1 MKQKNY
7 FLSGEGD
14 KWIKRNSKEISNRNY
29 NNDLVLSELIK
40 IKDCFFKK
48 KKIKI
53 LEIGCGN
60 SARLQK
66 INSNEVACFGLD
78 PSIIAINQSKK
89 KGIAAQIGTADSLP
103 FKNNF
108 FDVVIFGF
116 CLYVCDSSD
125 YKKIKNECLRV
136 LKNNS
141 FIILEDFYSKKKI
154 TKKLRHNKKI
164 IVTKMEFTKIFI
176 DDRVTL
182 ISRYIVDYLKKK
194 YTKKANMWSTIDTLM
209 VLK

>member
-1 MKQKNY
+1 M
-7 FLSGEGD
+7 
-14 KWIKRNSKEISNRNY
+14 
-29 NNDLVLSELIK
+29 
-40 IKDCFFKK
+40 
-48 KKIKI
+48 
-53 LEIGCGN
+53 
-60 SARLQK
+60 QK
-66 INSNEVACFGLD
+66 INSNEIACFGLD
-78 PSIIAINQSKK
+78 PSIIAVNQSKK

-176 DDRVTL
+176 DDRITL

-194 YTKKANMWSTIDTLM
+194 YTKKENMWSTIDTLM